1 MFERVVDFLCVRL
14 VNLDSKRAQRSNLLF
29 RLFGEIVNEMRIFLL
44 LLDLHT
50 LEVLENKL
58 YLGNCSPSL
67 PRTTMLSRFSTSGI
81 KAGVMRTRFFSSANT
96 KTYALKYA
104 YVANMLDKRVPV
116 RPAHLQFT
124 KSFIDEKVLIAGG
137 ALLPEM
143 EEGLL
148 LFKGT
153 RAQVEDFAK
162 NDPYVTE
169 GLITKYTIHE
179 WAIAVGGI

>member
-1 MFERVVDFLCVRL
+1 
-14 VNLDSKRAQRSNLLF
+14 
-29 RLFGEIVNEMRIFLL
+29 
-44 LLDLHT
+44 
-50 LEVLENKL
+50 
-58 YLGNCSPSL
+58 
-67 PRTTMLSRFSTSGI
+67 MLSRCSAFRVGVGAVGNGCFSSTS
-81 KAGVMRTRFFSSANT
+81 AGV
-96 KTYALKYA
+96 KTYALKYT
-104 YVANMLDKRVPV
+104 YVANMLEKRVPV

-124 KSFIDEKVLIAGG
+124 KSFIGDKVLIAGG

>member
-1 MFERVVDFLCVRL
+1 MCGWSTWTAE
-14 VNLDSKRAQRSNLLF
+14 RAQKNNLLF
-29 RLFGEIVNEMRIFLL
+29 RLWGKIVSKMKIFASILPAR
-44 LLDLHT
+44 
-50 LEVLENKL
+50 VLANKQ
-58 YLGNCSPSL
+58 YPGSCSPSV
-67 PRTTMLSRFSTSGI
+67 PHTIMLSRCSAFGVN
-81 KAGVMRTRFFSSANT
+81 AGVMRTRCFSSNSTNAA
-96 KTYALKYA
+96 KTYALKYT
-104 YVANMLDKRVPV
+104 YVANMLEKRVPV

-124 KSFIDEKVLIAGG
+124 KSFIDDKVLIAGG